1 LKIRTKLFIFI
12 PIIVLLLNLVSFFI
26 FQSGK
31 KIQESY
37 NLMIDRIY
45 IYKQISN
52 ETDKNL
58 RYLSSYV
65 IYQDA
70 KNYRLLIEHK
80 EKLKELKKELL
91 KQSVKK
97 NNELNIENYYYTLDS
112 FLEEEDS
119 ITNSLIQKNYTNY
132 VDQYKEVEKIAS
144 FIKED
149 SQNLVDIELNNYYP
163 IYNNVVKNM
172 NSMNKLGVMLFII
185 TTIMSI
191 VFAIW
196 LSRSIILPINK
207 LIYMAKQIGK
217 GNFEVGPFITATKD
231 EVSILGEIFNEMQDN
246 LKILMSKNLEIVE
259 KDRLVKEL
267 ELKALQSQINPHFL
281 FNTLNVISKLA
292 YIEGA
297 EQTSDLT
304 ISTSNLLRYNLRKL
318 DEAVSISDE
327 IMNAKEYFSI
337 QKARFRDRVRFELDV
352 DEECLD
358 QLIPCLT
365 IQPLLENAFIHG
377 IEHMENNAVIGLA
390 IKKHHHKFVINVY
403 DNGKG
408 MSEEIKLSLLDTS
421 DYLQGKTKSTGLGT
435 TNVFKRLKL
444 YYGKENIVGIES
456 KINEG
461 TKIIL
466 TIPFTSMETKG
477 GF

>member
-1 LKIRTKLFIFI
+1 MKIRTKLFIFI
-12 PIIVLLLNLVSFFI
+12 PIIVVLLNLISFFI
-26 FQSGK
+26 FESGK
-31 KIQESY
+31 KVQESY
-37 NLMIDRIY
+37 NLMIDKIY

-58 RYLSSYV
+58 RFLSSYI
-65 IYQDA
+65 IYQDT

-80 EKLKELKKELL
+80 QKLKQLKNELI
-91 KQSVKK
+91 KQSVQK

-119 ITNSLIQKNYTNY
+119 ITNSLIQKNYSNY
-132 VDQYKEVEKIAS
+132 VEQYKEVEKIAS

-149 SQNLVDIELNNYYP
+149 SQNLVDIELNTYYP
-163 IYNNVVKNM
+163 IYNNVVKYT

-185 TTIMSI
+185 STIMSI

-217 GNFEVGPFITATKD
+217 GNFEVGPFTTSTKD
-231 EVSILGEIFNEMQDN
+231 EVGILGEIFNEMVHN

-318 DEAVSISDE
+318 DEAVTISDE

-337 QKARFRDRVRFELDV
+337 QKARFRDRVSFELNV
-352 DEECLD
+352 DDECLD

-377 IEHMENNAVIGLA
+377 IEHMEKDAIIGLD
-390 IKKHHHKFVINVY
+390 IKKSFDKIIITVY
-403 DNGKG
+403 DNGRG
-408 MSEEIKLSLLDTS
+408 MSEEIKLSLLNTAS
-421 DYLQGKTKSTGLGT
+421 VIQEKRKSTGLGT

-444 YYGKENIVGIES
+444 YYGKEDIVGIES
-456 KINEG
+456 KINDG

-466 TIPFTSMETKG
+466 TIPCSST
-477 GF
+477 

>member
-1 LKIRTKLFIFI
+1 
-12 PIIVLLLNLVSFFI
+12 
-26 FQSGK
+26 
-31 KIQESY
+31 
-37 NLMIDRIY
+37 MIDKIY

-58 RYLSSYV
+58 RYLSSYI

-70 KNYRLLIEHK
+70 KNYKLLIEHK
-80 EKLKELKKELL
+80 NKLRQLKNKLM
-91 KQSVKK
+91 KQSVEK
-97 NNELNIENYYYTLDS
+97 NNELNIENYYYTLDT
-112 FLEEEDS
+112 FLEDENG
-119 ITNSLIQKNYTNY
+119 ITKSLLQKNYSNY
-132 VDQYKEVEKIAS
+132 VDEYKGVEKIAS

-149 SQNLVDIELNNYYP
+149 SQNLVDIELNNYFP
-163 IYNNVVKNM
+163 IYNNVVKNTI
-172 NSMNKLGVMLFII
+172 SMNKLGVMLFII
-185 TTIMSI
+185 TTVMSI

-196 LSRSIILPINK
+196 LSKSILSPINK

-217 GNFEVGPFITATKD
+217 GDFEVGPFKTSTKD
-231 EVSILGEIFNEMQDN
+231 EVSILGEIFNEMVLN
-246 LKILMSKNLEIVE
+246 LKILMAKNLEIVE

-337 QKARFRDRVRFELDV
+337 QKARFRDRVRFELNV
-352 DEECLD
+352 EEECLN

-377 IEHMENNAVIGLA
+377 IEHMEKDAVIGLE
-390 IKKHHHKFVINVY
+390 IKSEINNIVISVY

-408 MSEEIKLSLLDTS
+408 MSDEIKASLLDTS
-421 DYLQGKTKSTGLGT
+421 YQLQGVKKSTGLGT

-444 YYGKENIVGIES
+444 YYGEENIVGIETG
-456 KINEG
+456 INKG
-461 TKIIL
+461 TKINL
-466 TIPFTSMETKG
+466 TIPLKNHKMEG
-477 GF
+477 GL

>member
-1 LKIRTKLFIFI
+1 MKIRTKLFIFI

-26 FQSGK
+26 FESGK
-31 KIQESY
+31 KVQESY
-37 NLMIDRIY
+37 NLMIDKIY

-58 RYLSSYV
+58 RFLSSYI
-65 IYQDA
+65 IYQDT
-70 KNYRLLIEHK
+70 KNYKLLIKHK
-80 EKLKELKKELL
+80 EKLKQLKNELI

-97 NNELNIENYYYTLDS
+97 NNLLNVENYYYTLNS

-119 ITNSLIQKNYTNY
+119 ITNSLIQKNYSNY
-132 VDQYKEVEKIAS
+132 VEQYREVEKIAS

-149 SQNLVDIELNNYYP
+149 SQNLVDIELNTYYP
-163 IYNNVVKNM
+163 IYNNVVKYT

-191 VFAIW
+191 IFAIW

-217 GNFEVGPFITATKD
+217 GNFEVGPFTTSTKD
-231 EVSILGEIFNEMQDN
+231 EVGILGEIFNEMMHN
-246 LKILMSKNLEIVE
+246 LKILMSKNLEMVE

-318 DEAVSISDE
+318 DEAVTISDE
-327 IMNAKEYFSI
+327 ILNAKEYFSI
-337 QKARFRDRVRFELDV
+337 QKARFRDRVSFEIDV
-352 DEECLD
+352 DDECLE
-358 QLIPCLT
+358 QLIPCLS

-377 IEHMENNAVIGLA
+377 IEHMEKGAVIGLE
-390 IKKHHHKFVINVY
+390 IKKSTDVIIITVY

-408 MSEEIKLSLLDTS
+408 MTEEIKMSLLNTTNTIHE
-421 DYLQGKTKSTGLGT
+421 KRKSTGLGT
-435 TNVFKRLKL
+435 INVFKRLEL
-444 YYGKENIVGIES
+444 YYGKEDIVAIET
-456 KINEG
+456 KMNEG

-466 TIPFTSMETKG
+466 TIPCSS
-477 GF
+477 

>member
-1 LKIRTKLFIFI
+1 MKIRTKLFIFI
-12 PIIVLLLNLVSFFI
+12 PIIVILLNLVSFFI
-26 FQSGK
+26 FESGK
-31 KIQESY
+31 KVQESY
-37 NLMIDRIY
+37 NLMIDKIY
-45 IYKQISN
+45 IYKEISN

-58 RYLSSYV
+58 RYLSSYI
-65 IYQDA
+65 IYQDS
-70 KNYRLLIEHK
+70 KNYNLLVEHTQ
-80 EKLKELKKELL
+80 KLKLLKKELI

-97 NNELNIENYYYTLDS
+97 NNELNIENYYYTLDT
-112 FLEEEDS
+112 FLEEEES
-119 ITNSLIQKNYTNY
+119 ITKSLRQKNYSNY

-149 SQNLVDIELNNYYP
+149 SQNLVDIELNNYFP
-163 IYNNVVKNM
+163 IYNNVVKNT
-172 NSMNKLGVMLFII
+172 NSMNKLGVMLFVI

-207 LIYMAKQIGK
+207 LIFMAKQIGK
-217 GNFEVGPFITATKD
+217 GDFEVGPFKTSTKD
-231 EVSILGEIFNEMQDN
+231 EVSILGKIFNEMVHN
-246 LKILMSKNLEIVE
+246 LKILMTKNLEIVE

-304 ISTSNLLRYNLRKL
+304 VSASNLLRYNLRKL

-327 IMNAKEYFSI
+327 IMNAEEYFSI
-337 QKARFRDRVRFELDV
+337 QKARFRDRVRFELNV
-352 DEECLD
+352 DDDCLE

-377 IEHMENNAVIGLA
+377 IEHMEKDAVIGLE
-390 IKKHHHKFVINVY
+390 IKRISNNILISVY
-403 DNGKG
+403 DNGRG
-408 MSEEIKLSLLDTS
+408 MSEEVKISLLETS
-421 DYLQGKTKSTGLGT
+421 NRLPQSKKSTGLGT
-435 TNVFKRLKL
+435 SNVFKRLKL
-444 YYGKENIVGIES
+444 YYGKEDIVGIES
-456 KINEG
+456 EIDKG
-461 TKIIL
+461 TKILIS
-466 TIPFTSMETKG
+466 IPS
-477 GF
+477 

>member
-1 LKIRTKLFIFI
+1 MKIRTKLFIFI

-26 FQSGK
+26 FESGK
-31 KIQESY
+31 KVQESY
-37 NLMIDRIY
+37 NLMIDKIY

-58 RYLSSYV
+58 RFLSSYI
-65 IYQDA
+65 IYQDS
-70 KNYRLLIEHK
+70 KNYKLLINHK
-80 EKLKELKKELL
+80 EKLKHLKNQLM

-97 NNELNIENYYYTLDS
+97 NNELNIENYYYTLNS

-119 ITNSLIQKNYTNY
+119 ITNSLIQKNYSNY
-132 VDQYKEVEKIAS
+132 VEQYKEVEKIAS

-149 SQNLVDIELNNYYP
+149 SQNLVDIELNTYYP
-163 IYNNVVKNM
+163 IYNNVVKYT

-217 GNFEVGPFITATKD
+217 GNFEVGPFTTSTKD
-231 EVSILGEIFNEMQDN
+231 EVGILGEIFNEMMHN

-304 ISTSNLLRYNLRKL
+304 ISASNLLRYNLRKL
-318 DEAVSISDE
+318 DEAVTISDE
-327 IMNAKEYFSI
+327 ILNAKEYFSI
-337 QKARFRDRVRFELDV
+337 QKARFRDRVSFEINV
-352 DEECLD
+352 DNDCLE
-358 QLIPCLT
+358 QLIPCLS

-377 IEHMENNAVIGLA
+377 IEHMEKDAVIGLD
-390 IKKHHHKFVINVY
+390 IKKSADRIIITVY
-403 DNGKG
+403 DNGRG
-408 MSEEIKLSLLDTS
+408 MTEEIKVSLLNTTKS
-421 DYLQGKTKSTGLGT
+421 LQAKRKSTGLGT

-444 YYGKENIVGIES
+444 YYGKEEIVAIES

-466 TIPFTSMETKG
+466 TIPCSS
-477 GF
+477 

>member
-1 LKIRTKLFIFI
+1 
-12 PIIVLLLNLVSFFI
+12 
-26 FQSGK
+26 
-31 KIQESY
+31 
-37 NLMIDRIY
+37 MIDKIY

-52 ETDKNL
+52 ETDRNL
-58 RYLSSYV
+58 RYLSSYI
-65 IYQDA
+65 IYQDT
-70 KNYRLLIEHK
+70 KNYKLLIKHK
-80 EKLKELKKELL
+80 EKLKQLKNELI
-91 KQSVKK
+91 KQSVNK
-97 NNELNIENYYYTLDS
+97 NNVLTIENYYYTLNS

-119 ITNSLIQKNYTNY
+119 ITNSLIQKNYSNY
-132 VDQYKEVEKIAS
+132 VEQYKEVEKIAS

-149 SQNLVDIELNNYYP
+149 SQNLVDIELNTYYP
-163 IYNNVVKNM
+163 IYNNVVKYT

-217 GNFEVGPFITATKD
+217 GNFEVGPFTTSTKD
-231 EVSILGEIFNEMQDN
+231 EVGILGEIFNEMMHN

-304 ISTSNLLRYNLRKL
+304 ISASNLLRYNLRKL
-318 DEAVSISDE
+318 DEAVTISDE
-327 IMNAKEYFSI
+327 ILNAKEYFSI
-337 QKARFRDRVRFELDV
+337 QKARFRDRVSFEINV
-352 DEECLD
+352 DHDCLD
-358 QLIPCLT
+358 QLIPCLS

-377 IEHMENNAVIGLA
+377 IEHMEKDAVIGLD
-390 IKKHHHKFVINVY
+390 IKRSTDMIVITVY
-403 DNGKG
+403 DNGRG
-408 MSEEIKLSLLDTS
+408 MTEEIKDSLLNPTNT
-421 DYLQGKTKSTGLGT
+421 LHEKRKSTGLGT
-435 TNVFKRLKL
+435 INVFKRLKL
-444 YYGKENIVGIES
+444 YYGKEDIVEIES
-456 KINEG
+456 KMNQG

-466 TIPFTSMETKG
+466 TIPCSS
-477 GF
+477 